1 MKSFYE
7 YKVKIFDENT
17 TDEVIKH
24 GVTYSKSYGDAAA
37 AIEKSYGDIL
47 ISMVICKVE
56 NFGVE
61 DGTYECALILQLSN
75 LQREGSI
82 LPLYHAANSI
92 LQLYSCHDCE
102 HH

>member
-17 TDEVIKH
+17 TDEDIKH

-37 AIEKSYGDIL
+37 VIEKSYGDIL

-61 DGTYECALILQLSN
+61 DGTYEFED
-75 LQREGSI
+75 EGGESELCDI
-82 LPLYHAANSI
+82 TIKNRI
-92 LQLYSCHDCE
+92 DF
-102 HH
+102 

>member
-17 TDEVIKH
+17 IDEVIIKH

-61 DGTYECALILQLSN
+61 DGTYEFED
-75 LQREGSI
+75 EGGESELCDI
-82 LPLYHAANSI
+82 TIKNRI
-92 LQLYSCHDCE
+92 DF
-102 HH
+102 

>member
-1 MKSFYE
+1 MRHFYE

-37 AIEKSYGDIL
+37 VIEKSYGDIL

-61 DGTYECALILQLSN
+61 DGTYEFED
-75 LQREGSI
+75 EGGESELCDI
-82 LPLYHAANSI
+82 TIKNRI
-92 LQLYSCHDCE
+92 DF
-102 HH
+102 

>member
-1 MKSFYE
+1 MRYFYE
-7 YKVKIFDENT
+7 YKVKIFDENL

-56 NFGVE
+56 NFG
-61 DGTYECALILQLSN
+61 DRTYEFED
-75 LQREGSI
+75 EGGESELCDI
-82 LPLYHAANSI
+82 TIKNRI
-92 LQLYSCHDCE
+92 DF
-102 HH
+102 

>member
-17 TDEVIKH
+17 IDEVIKH

-56 NFGVE
+56 NLGVE
-61 DGTYECALILQLSN
+61 DGTYEFED
-75 LQREGSI
+75 EGGESELCDI
-82 LPLYHAANSI
+82 TIKNRI
-92 LQLYSCHDCE
+92 DF
-102 HH
+102 

>member
-1 MKSFYE
+1 MRYFYE

-17 TDEVIKH
+17 IDEVIKH

-37 AIEKSYGDIL
+37 VIEKSYGDIL

-61 DGTYECALILQLSN
+61 DGTYEF
-75 LQREGSI
+75 EGEGGESELCDI
-82 LPLYHAANSI
+82 TIKNRI
-92 LQLYSCHDCE
+92 DF
-102 HH
+102 

>member
-1 MKSFYE
+1 MRYFYE

-37 AIEKSYGDIL
+37 VIEKSYGDIL

-61 DGTYECALILQLSN
+61 DGAYEFEDDGGESELCDITIKN
-75 LQREGSI
+75 RI
-82 LPLYHAANSI
+82 
-92 LQLYSCHDCE
+92 DF
-102 HH
+102 